1 MKHLCSPENKSDCFR
16 SERAMRRCAAL
27 WTLLVVI
34 FATPALAFA
43 NTITT
48 YSFEGGAIALD
59 VHRGSYDPNA
69 FRLFADGLSFTADY
83 DHTVQSLT
91 VHLPQAVG
99 SVRWF
104 PSEATGHGYDDLLT
118 NDPVHFESTD
128 LQYTN
133 IKGYADPTGQNPFHG
148 FVGRSPLDT
157 PGHDA
162 DMVTSM
168 MTVETN
174 YLYNGQHP
182 AVFSPL
188 GNWFVSG
195 AGLTPEEVAK
205 LGTYLL
211 NVALDLDRG
220 GFGLVG
226 FFGIDGPFAFSPQN
240 GGYTVHGMFSASTLV
255 GSHTFTTGE
264 SVPEPATALL
274 FAAGSFVAVRRR
286 RIMPR

>member
-1 MKHLCSPENKSDCFR
+1 MKNLGMRHLEGVDEVAGIR
-16 SERAMRRCAAL
+16 HCASL
-27 WTLLVVI
+27 WTLLVVL
-34 FATPALAFA
+34 FTAPAAAHA

-48 YSFEGGAIALD
+48 YSFTGGAIALD
-59 VHRGSYDPNA
+59 VVRNSHDPNA
-69 FRLFADGLSFTADY
+69 FRLFANDLSFTADY

-91 VHLPQAVG
+91 VHLPEAIG

-104 PSEATGHGYDDLLT
+104 PSPATGHGYDDLLT
-118 NDPVHFESTD
+118 SDPVHFESTD

-133 IKGYADPTGQNPFHG
+133 IKGYSDPAGVNPFHG

-195 AGLTPEEVAK
+195 AGLTPEEQAK

-211 NVALDLDRG
+211 NVALDLDQG
-220 GFGLVG
+220 GFGVVG
-226 FFGIDGPFAFSPQN
+226 FFGIEGPFAFSPQN
-240 GGYTVHGMFSASTLV
+240 GDYTVHGMFSASTLV
-255 GSHTFTTGE
+255 GSHTYTTGE
-264 SVPEPATALL
+264 AVPEPATMVLC
-274 FAAGSFVAVRRR
+274 AAGLFPVMRRR
-286 RIMPR
+286 RIASN